1 MANLVLVIHFCLVLF
16 IVSGFIF
23 FPLGYIAKWTW
34 VRNFRLRLLHLVFM
48 LIVTIE
54 AVLGITCPL
63 TYIENL
69 LRNSYEG
76 HSFVGYW
83 ISNIIYWDF
92 PAQFFFVLYCISL
105 GWTFLIWKLCPPN
118 AKCAD

>member
-1 MANLVLVIHFCLVLF
+1 MIMANLVLVIHFCLVFF

-92 PAQFFFVLYCISL
+92 PAQFFIGLYTFCL
-105 GWTFLIWKLCPPN
+105 AWTLAMWWLFPPHKN
-118 AKCAD
+118 